1 MPEGVSSA
9 GAVIVDSVEHYARD
23 YFAEA
28 TPAELYEFTRQVK
41 LHNPHPH
48 PHPHPNPNPKPKPN
62 PSPDPNP
69 NPNPYPSQ
77 TVKAKTGELLQLSSR
92 LGVPPSLVLPLAAAP
107 TDAEPIGTQFAAWA
121 EARKAWP

>member
-1 MPEGVSSA
+1 MPTPRRRSCTSSR
-9 GAVIVDSVEHYARD
+9 ARCSRITLTLTLTLVLTLTLTLRLSPD
-23 YFAEA
+23 
-28 TPAELYEFTRQVK
+28 
-41 LHNPHPH
+41 
-48 PHPHPNPNPKPKPN
+48 PNPK
-62 PSPDPNP
+62 PSPDPNPDP

-77 TVKAKTGELLQLSSR
+77 TVKSKTGELLQLSSR